1 MASRAAR
8 DAAPSPSERQINIL
22 RKRKYDAM
30 HRGGDPDDKQ
40 HPKGKLTAR
49 ERIELLV
56 DPGSF
61 TELDAFAVHRTEA
74 FGMGEKKIAG
84 DGVVTGY
91 GTVDGRE
98 LFIFSHDASVFG
110 GSLGEVFAEKVCKVM
125 DLAVRAGR
133 PCVGINDSGG
143 ARIQE
148 GVVSLAGYADIFY
161 RNVQS
166 SGVVPQL
173 SVIAGP
179 ATGGAV
185 YSPAITAVVDQE
197 SFLEVQEH
205 FAQNLVVGFARLD
218 GDVVGIIGNQPRI
231 LAGALDINAS
241 VKGARFVR
249 FCDAFNIPLVTF
261 VDVPGFLPGTAQE
274 HAGIIRNGAKLLYA
288 YAEATVPKLTVIT
301 RKAYGGAYDVM
312 SSKHIRGDYNVA
324 WPSAEIAVYSDADRD
339 ALHVRVADAAYP
351 IGPAAAR
358 ESYLNAARI
367 IEVAKRSGCDAVHP
381 GYGFLSENADFA
393 QAVADAGL
401 VFVGPPAKVQ
411 RLLGEKT
418 AARRLAREVEVPVA
432 KGTEPLRD
440 AVAARQAAKEIGYPV
455 LLKPAGGGG
464 GKGMRVVARD
474 EGFDAAWRGATG
486 EATAAFGQPALY
498 LERQIMNARH
508 VEMQIL
514 ADGHGTVVW
523 LGERD
528 CSIQRRHQ
536 KLIEESP
543 GPSVTEELRA
553 KLGAAAVRIA
563 KRAGYVNAGTVEF
576 LVEAYGQFNF
586 LEVNTRLQV
595 EHPVTEMVTGIDL
608 VALQLR
614 IAGGEPLPFTQDQIE
629 RRGAAIECRITA
641 EDPFAVF
648 VPASGRVAVVP
659 EPARPGLRLA
669 AALRSRMSVRRHD
682 GSRL

>member
-1 MASRAAR
+1 MAGRAAH

-30 HRGGDPDDKQ
+30 HRGGDPDEKQ

-56 DPGSF
+56 DPGTF

-98 LFIFSHDASVFG
+98 VFIFSHDASVFG

-125 DLAVRAGR
+125 DLALRAGR

-185 YSPAITAVVDQE
+185 YSPAITDFIFMVEHLGYMFITGPEVVRVTTGEQVGFDELGGAEVHNVKSGVAHFLHDSEAEAFSAVRRLLSYLPGSNRERPPVVTPRDDPQRRDPILQSLIPENPNQPYDMKAGIIAIVDQD

-205 FAQNLVVGFARLD
+205 FAQNLVIGFARLD
-218 GDVVGIIGNQPRI
+218 GEAVGIVGNQPRI

-241 VKGARFVR
+241 IKGARFVR

-274 HAGIIRNGAKLLYA
+274 HNGIIRHGAKLLYA
-288 YAEATVPKLTVIT
+288 FAEATVPKLTVIT

-324 WPSAEIAVYSDADRD
+324 WPSAELAVMGPEGAVNIVFRKEIEAASNPKKREADLVRDYREKLANPYIAAELGYLDDVIEPRETRPALIK
-339 ALHVRVADAAYP
+339 ALHALRT
-351 IGPAAAR
+351 
-358 ESYLNAARI
+358 
-367 IEVAKRSGCDAVHP
+367 KRDS
-381 GYGFLSENADFA
+381 
-393 QAVADAGL
+393 
-401 VFVGPPAKVQ
+401 
-411 RLLGEKT
+411 R
-418 AARRLAREVEVPVA
+418 
-432 KGTEPLRD
+432 
-440 AVAARQAAKEIGYPV
+440 
-455 LLKPAGGGG
+455 
-464 GKGMRVVARD
+464 
-474 EGFDAAWRGATG
+474 
-486 EATAAFGQPALY
+486 
-498 LERQIMNARH
+498 
-508 VEMQIL
+508 
-514 ADGHGTVVW
+514 
-523 LGERD
+523 
-528 CSIQRRHQ
+528 
-536 KLIEESP
+536 
-543 GPSVTEELRA
+543 
-553 KLGAAAVRIA
+553 
-563 KRAGYVNAGTVEF
+563 
-576 LVEAYGQFNF
+576 
-586 LEVNTRLQV
+586 
-595 EHPVTEMVTGIDL
+595 
-608 VALQLR
+608 
-614 IAGGEPLPFTQDQIE
+614 
-629 RRGAAIECRITA
+629 
-641 EDPFAVF
+641 
-648 VPASGRVAVVP
+648 
-659 EPARPGLRLA
+659 PARKHGNLPL
-669 AALRSRMSVRRHD
+669 
-682 GSRL
+682 

>member
-61 TELDAFAVHRTEA
+61 TELDAFVVHRTEA

-91 GTVDGRE
+91 GAVDGRE

-166 SGVVPQL
+166 SGVVPQI

-179 ATGGAV
+179 CTGGAV
-185 YSPAITAVVDQE
+185 YSPAITDFVFMVEHLGYMFITGPEVVRVTTGETVGFEELGGAEVHNIRSGVAHFLDDSESDAFSSVRRLLSYLPGSNRERPPATTPVDDPQRRDRMLQSLIPENPNQPYDMKVAITAVVDQG
-197 SFLEVQEH
+197 SFMEVQEH
-205 FAQNLVVGFARLD
+205 FAQTLVIGFARLD
-218 GDVVGIIGNQPRI
+218 GEVVGIVGNQPRI

-249 FCDAFNIPLVTF
+249 FCDAFTIPLVTF

-274 HAGIIRNGAKLLYA
+274 YNGIIRHGAKLLYA
-288 YAEATVPKLTVIT
+288 FAEATVPKLTVIT

-312 SSKHIRGDYNVA
+312 SSKHIGGDFNVA
-324 WPSAEIAVYSDADRD
+324 WPTAEIAVMGPQ
-339 ALHVRVADAAYP
+339 AAVNV
-351 IGPAAAR
+351 IFKREIAAAKDPEARTR
-358 ESYLNAARI
+358 ELVQDYVERFANPYIAAER
-367 IEVAKRSGCDAVHP
+367 
-381 GYGFLSENADFA
+381 GFLDDVIEPQETRRFLI
-393 QAVADAGL
+393 QA
-401 VFVGPPAKVQ
+401 
-411 RLLGEKT
+411 
-418 AARRLAREVEVPVA
+418 
-432 KGTEPLRD
+432 
-440 AVAARQAAKEIGYPV
+440 
-455 LLKPAGGGG
+455 
-464 GKGMRVVARD
+464 
-474 EGFDAAWRGATG
+474 
-486 EATAAFGQPALY
+486 
-498 LERQIMNARH
+498 
-508 VEMQIL
+508 
-514 ADGHGTVVW
+514 
-523 LGERD
+523 
-528 CSIQRRHQ
+528 
-536 KLIEESP
+536 
-543 GPSVTEELRA
+543 
-553 KLGAAAVRIA
+553 
-563 KRAGYVNAGTVEF
+563 
-576 LVEAYGQFNF
+576 
-586 LEVNTRLQV
+586 
-595 EHPVTEMVTGIDL
+595 
-608 VALQLR
+608 
-614 IAGGEPLPFTQDQIE
+614 
-629 RRGAAIECRITA
+629 
-641 EDPFAVF
+641 
-648 VPASGRVAVVP
+648 
-659 EPARPGLRLA
+659 LRL
-669 AALRSRMSVRRHD
+669 MKDKRRERPDRHH
-682 GSRL
+682 GNIPL